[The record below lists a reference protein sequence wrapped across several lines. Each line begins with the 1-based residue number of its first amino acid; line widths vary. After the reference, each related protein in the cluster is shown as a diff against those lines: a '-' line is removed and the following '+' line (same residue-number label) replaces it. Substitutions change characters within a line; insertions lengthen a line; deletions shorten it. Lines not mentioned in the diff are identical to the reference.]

1 MQQVMAFM
9 NEYGYWFLFLS
20 MATGM
25 IILPLPLEAIMGYS
39 GYLSFEG
46 DLDWFTCVLAAA
58 AGTFLG
64 MIVNYW
70 IGKKLGYGFFKKYGH
85 YFFLKPKTLDK
96 LSDWFLKYGNKL
108 LIIIF
113 FVPGARHAIGFF
125 AGITKFPART
135 YAICTALGSLIWATP
150 FIIIGK
156 MIGPGWMLYH
166 EEVKNFLY
174 ITSMVLLVVFLAFF
188 LSGKTSP
195 RVSDFGFR
203 LKRKL
208 SKLIR

>member
-85 YFFLKPKTLDK
+85 YFFLKPHTLDK

-108 LIIIF
+108 LIIVF

-135 YAICTALGSLIWATP
+135 YAICTAIGSLIWATP
-150 FIIIGK
+150 FIVIGK

-166 EEVKNFLY
+166 EEVKKFLFT
-174 ITSMVLLVVFLAFF
+174 TSIVLLILFLVFYLA
-188 LSGKTSP
+188 GKTNP

-203 LKRKL
+203 LRRKL
-208 SKLIR
+208 SKLLR